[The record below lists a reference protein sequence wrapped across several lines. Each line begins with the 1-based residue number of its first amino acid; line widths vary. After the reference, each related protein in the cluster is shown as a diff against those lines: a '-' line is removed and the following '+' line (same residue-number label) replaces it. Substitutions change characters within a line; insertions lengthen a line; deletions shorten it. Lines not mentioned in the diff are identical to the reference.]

1 MIDADQG
8 KEIGDRL
15 DFKKMNDLGYLDMV
29 VHETVRMH
37 PTVPVLWRVCTKVE
51 VL

>member
-15 DFKKMNDLGYLDMV
+15 DFKKMNDLEYLDMV

-37 PTVPVLWRVCTKVE
+37 PTVPVLWWVCTKVK